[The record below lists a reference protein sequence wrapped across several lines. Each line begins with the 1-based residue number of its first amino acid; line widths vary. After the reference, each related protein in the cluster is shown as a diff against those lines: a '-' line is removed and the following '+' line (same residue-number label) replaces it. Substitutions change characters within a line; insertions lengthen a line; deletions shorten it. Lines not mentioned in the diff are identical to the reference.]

1 MHHATRCR
9 KAVSSASLRGSRK
22 TGSAFWTS
30 MFTKLMPLQVGGDP
44 NSSPVQVIIET
55 GFAYD
60 DDPGANKS
68 IVNAAALA

>member
-1 MHHATRCR
+1 
-9 KAVSSASLRGSRK
+9 
-22 TGSAFWTS
+22 